1 MIFGYAGLLILQR
14 RLTTSLHFELQ
25 KWDPE
30 DLPFSPRREVPPMR
44 LLTLP
49 VAREVL
55 FQREA
60 RKENS
65 TDLELPR
72 ALAPTANMH
81 KVFAAIQEDPERFYQ
96 CIYIVDPEGRRPYC
110 LAQEK
115 TLTANE
121 CPYRIVMI
129 QRSAA
134 KAVVGTN
141 KPHPTLLN
149 IISLFQFNDSLFTVC
164 DQPGLPLSEI
174 AICHS
179 PQLGLA
185 QIQTISKEV
194 RVVDLFSCGS

>member
-1 MIFGYAGLLILQR
+1 MGSR
-14 RLTTSLHFELQ
+14 RLTIFPKTG
-25 KWDPE
+25 
-30 DLPFSPRREVPPMR
+30 SPPDEVTNTTRGEGSIIPKR
-44 LLTLP
+44 GSK
-49 VAREVL
+49 
-55 FQREA
+55 
-60 RKENS
+60 RKFNS
-65 TDLELPR
+65 RDGIVDLELPR

-81 KVFAAIQEDPERFYQ
+81 KVFAAIQEDPEIFYQ